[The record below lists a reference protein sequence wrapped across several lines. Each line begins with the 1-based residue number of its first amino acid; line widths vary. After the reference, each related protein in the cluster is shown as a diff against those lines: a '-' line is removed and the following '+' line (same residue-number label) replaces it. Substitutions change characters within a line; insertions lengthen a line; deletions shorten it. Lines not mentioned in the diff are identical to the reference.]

1 MARVEP
7 NNVEAEINTL
17 GCAFLSKTSLD
28 KVVEEL
34 SGEML

>member
-7 NNVEAEINTL
+7 NNIEAEINTL

-28 KVVEEL
+28 KL
-34 SGEML
+34 TKLC